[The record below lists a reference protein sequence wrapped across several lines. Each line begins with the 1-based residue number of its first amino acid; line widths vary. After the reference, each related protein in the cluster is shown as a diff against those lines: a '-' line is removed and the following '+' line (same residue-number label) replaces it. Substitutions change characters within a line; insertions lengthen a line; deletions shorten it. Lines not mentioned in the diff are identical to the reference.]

1 MFYRQVFISIFL
13 SIIFLFPLYLVFVN
27 SFKFENDILNNPASF
42 PELFTFNNY
51 INIFVKSNDLL
62 SNSLT
67 NSIIFTSLSIIFV
80 LVLSS
85 MLAFSIHFL
94 SKKIQN
100 IIFIFL
106 LLGLILPT
114 PIILIPVFTI
124 LKFVNLNNTII
135 FCSILFTIRN
145 FGI

>member
-67 NSIIFTSLSIIFV
+67 NSIIFTSLSIIF
-80 LVLSS
+80 
-85 MLAFSIHFL
+85 F
-94 SKKIQN
+94 
-100 IIFIFL
+100 
-106 LLGLILPT
+106 
-114 PIILIPVFTI
+114 
-124 LKFVNLNNTII
+124 
-135 FCSILFTIRN
+135 
-145 FGI
+145 